1 MFISCT
7 VLKRLFKSLNRLTKL
22 KIIWE
27 REALSSSAFGSTM
40 PVRGG
45 KQKESCLH
53 TQTGPKMPGKAH
65 PQTHQY
71 KPHFDL
77 STDIYFISSSPRTKT
92 EPGINTGNGK

>member
-1 MFISCT
+1 MFISCKI
-7 VLKRLFKSLNRLTKL
+7 LKKSFKSLNRLTKV

-27 REALSSSAFGSTM
+27 REALSSLAFGSTM

-53 TQTGPKMPGKAH
+53 TQTEPKMPGKAH
-65 PQTHQY
+65 PQTHQH

-77 STDIYFISSSPRTKT
+77 STHISFISSSPSTKT
-92 EPGINTGNGK
+92 EQGINTGNGK